1 MVTIRDIA
9 KKSGVS
15 VGTVSNVLNN
25 LQSVK
30 AANKERVLRVINELG
45 YKPNKIAA
53 SLSGKKTKNVG
64 LVIPDIASPFYSD
77 LVKGI
82 SETLEANDY
91 NIFLCASG
99 NDLQKEEK
107 IINDLLSMW
116 IDGII
121 LIPVYSEKRNPGFL
135 QNITIPIVLVN
146 REIDNIKKDIV
157 LFDNFEGAFEA
168 TQFLIKNNHR
178 IIPILGG
185 PKLSKSF
192 GERFQGWKAALEEND
207 LYDRGLI
214 FEGDFSVESGYFM
227 MSEALKKISKIDAIF
242 AASDLIALGALGA
255 IEEHKLKIPE
265 EISIIGFGDIYL
277 SKFLKP
283 SLTTIRRPFYN
294 IGKTAVSLLLDR
306 ISGNT
311 QEKIRKFII
320 KGKLEIRN
328 SVKISREIN
337 NNFL

>member
-25 LQSVK
+25 LKSVK
-30 AANKERVLRVINELG
+30 ADSRERVLKVINELG

-64 LVIPDIASPFYSD
+64 LIIPDIASPFYSD

-99 NDLQKEEK
+99 NNILKEEK
-107 IINDLLSMW
+107 IIKDLLSMW
-116 IDGII
+116 IEGII
-121 LIPVYSEKRNPGFL
+121 LIPVYSEKRNPQFL
-135 QNITIPIVLVN
+135 QKIDIPVVLVN
-146 REIDNIKKDIV
+146 REIDKIKKDIV

-168 TQFLIKNNHR
+168 TRFLIENNHK

-192 GERFQGWKAALEEND
+192 EERFQGWKAAMEESD
-207 LYDRGLI
+207 LYSSSLV
-214 FEGDFSVESGYFM
+214 FQGDFSVESGHFM
-227 MSEALKKISKIDAIF
+227 MTEALKKISRIDAVF
-242 AASDLIALGALGA
+242 AASDLIALGALSA
-255 IEEHKLKIPE
+255 IEKFKLKIPE
-265 EISIIGFGDIYL
+265 DISVIGFGDIYL

-311 QEKIRKFII
+311 HKKITKFII
-320 KGKLEIRN
+320 KGKLEIRD
-328 SVKISREIN
+328 SVKISK
-337 NNFL
+337 